1 MFVFSTH
8 SCPICIALAF
18 VLYMFVTEGGK
29 ILELSLQ
36 SLQFLSSY
44 MTSSNKASLKDKRY
58 LLLNI
63 TFWQDKGYQVAHL
76 TTWVIGWYTGYL
88 PCQFPFVFCS
98 AHFSLFLVLHFDR
111 FLFSIFLL
119 QSVMVTYIHN
129 DQTVTQLYPV
139 KCWAPNFYCNG
150 FG

>member
-63 TFWQDKGYQVAHL
+63 T
-76 TTWVIGWYTGYL
+76 
-88 PCQFPFVFCS
+88 
-98 AHFSLFLVLHFDR
+98 LV
-111 FLFSIFLL
+111 
-119 QSVMVTYIHN
+119 V
-129 DQTVTQLYPV
+129 
-139 KCWAPNFYCNG
+139 
-150 FG
+150 